1 MSLAPH
7 TPPLWT
13 TALPGTGGAVG
24 PKLEDFQVDEVPAYV
39 PSGSGEH
46 LYVRVRKRGMT
57 TRDAALSLSRA
68 AGVQERDIGY
78 AGMKDKHG
86 VTSQWLSLPGN
97 AKAPDGWALPPELTL
112 LESSRHG
119 NKLRTGHLR
128 GNRFRIGLTG
138 TAPGA
143 AENARA
149 ILALLAGRG
158 HANYFGTQR
167 FGREGRNLAEALGW
181 LSGSERLPRGRER
194 FLVKLYA
201 SVVQAEVFNRYATK
215 RLEAGVE
222 RLLSGEVVRLA
233 GAGAS
238 FVVKDVEAEAPRL
251 AARDLCLTGPMPG
264 PKMRAAE
271 AAASELEAS
280 VLAELG
286 LGEAALKELGRH
298 APGTRRDLL
307 VPLEDAKVSEET
319 DRLVL
324 EFGLPAG
331 SYATGVVRELTRA
344 ASGADTE
351 RHDSGPAS
359 T

>member
-1 MSLAPH
+1 MSATPH

-13 TALPGTGGAVG
+13 TALPGTGGAIG
-24 PKLEDFQVDEVPAYV
+24 PNLEDFQVDEVPAYL

-46 LYVRVRKRGMT
+46 LYVRLRKRGMT
-57 TRDAALSLSRA
+57 TRDAALALSRA
-68 AGVQERDIGY
+68 AGVPERDIGY

-86 VTSQWLSLPGN
+86 VTSQWLSLPGT
-97 AKAPDGWALPPELTL
+97 AKPPDTWALPPELTL
-112 LESSRHG
+112 LESARHG

-128 GNRFRIGLTG
+128 GNRFRIGLAG

-149 ILALLAGRG
+149 VLARLGERG
-158 HANYFGTQR
+158 QVNYFGTQR
-167 FGREGRNLAEALGW
+167 FGREGRNLAEALDW
-181 LSGSERLPRGRER
+181 LSGKQRLPRGRER

-215 RLEAGVE
+215 RLELGVD
-222 RLLSGEVVRLA
+222 RLLRGEVVRLA

-238 FVVKDVEAEAPRL
+238 FVVEDPDVEAPRL

-264 PKMRAAE
+264 PKMRAA
-271 AAASELEAS
+271 AAAALELEAS

-286 LGEAALKELGRH
+286 LDETALRELGRH

-307 VPLEDAKVSEET
+307 VTLDDAKVSEEA

-324 EFGLPAG
+324 EFGLPSG

-344 ASGADTE
+344 AEAGGE
-351 RHDSGPAS
+351 HHD
-359 T
+359 

>member
-1 MSLAPH
+1 
-7 TPPLWT
+7 
-13 TALPGTGGAVG
+13 
-24 PKLEDFQVDEVPAYV
+24 VDEVPAYL

-57 TRDAALSLSRA
+57 TRDAALALSRT
-68 AGVQERDIGY
+68 AGVPERDIGY

-97 AKAPDGWALPPELTL
+97 ARAPDTWTLPPELTL

-138 TAPGA
+138 TVPGA

-149 ILALLAGRG
+149 ILARLGERG
-158 HANYFGTQR
+158 HANYFGAQR
-167 FGREGRNLAEALGW
+167 FGREGRNLPDALGW
-181 LSGSERLPRGRER
+181 LSGEQRLPRGRER

-201 SVVQAEVFNRYATK
+201 SVVQAEVFNRYTTK
-215 RLEAGVE
+215 RLELGVD
-222 RLLSGEVVRLA
+222 RLLAGEVVRLA

-238 FVVKDVEAEAPRL
+238 FVVTDPALEQPRL
-251 AARDLCLTGPMPG
+251 DARDLCLTGPMPG
-264 PKMRAAE
+264 PKMRAA
-271 AAASELEAS
+271 AAATLELETA

-286 LGEAALKELGRH
+286 LADVALKELGRH

-307 VPLEDAKVSEET
+307 VPLEEARVSEDG

-331 SYATGVVRELTRA
+331 SYATGVVRELTR
-344 ASGADTE
+344 SSADSTE
-351 RHDSGPAS
+351 RHD
-359 T
+359 

>member
-1 MSLAPH
+1 LSFSPH

-13 TALPGTGGAVG
+13 TALPGTGGAIG
-24 PKLEDFQVDEVPAYV
+24 AELEDFQVDEVPAYL

-57 TRDAALSLSRA
+57 TRDAVLALSRA
-68 AGVQERDIGY
+68 AGVPERDIGY

-97 AKAPDGWALPPELTL
+97 ARAPDTWTLPPELSV

-138 TAPGA
+138 TEPGA
-143 AENARA
+143 AEKARA
-149 ILALLAGRG
+149 IFAFLGERG
-158 HANYFGTQR
+158 HANYFGAQR
-167 FGREGRNLAEALGW
+167 FGREGRNLADALAW
-181 LSGSERLPRGRER
+181 LAGEQRLPRGRER
-194 FLVKLYA
+194 FLVKLYS

-215 RLEAGVE
+215 RIELGVY
-222 RLLSGEVVRLA
+222 RLLEGEVVRLA

-238 FVVKDVEAEAPRL
+238 FVVTDTTVEEPRL
-251 AARDLCLTGPMPG
+251 TARDLCLTGPMPG
-264 PKMRAAE
+264 PKMRAA
-271 AAASELEAS
+271 AAAALELEMA

-286 LGEAALKELGRH
+286 LAETALRDLGRH

-307 VPLEDAKVSEET
+307 VPLEEARVSEEA

-331 SYATGVVRELTRA
+331 SYATGVVRELTR
-344 ASGADTE
+344 SSADFSE
-351 RHDSGPAS
+351 RQD
-359 T
+359 

>member
-1 MSLAPH
+1 LSLSPH

-13 TALPGTGGAVG
+13 TALPGTGGAIG
-24 PKLEDFQVDEVPAYV
+24 EALEDFQVDEIPAYL

-46 LYVRVRKRGMT
+46 VYVRVQKRGMT
-57 TRDAALSLSRA
+57 TRDAVLALSRA
-68 AGVQERDIGY
+68 ASVQERDIGY

-97 AKAPDGWALPPELTL
+97 ARAPDTWTLPPELSV

-128 GNRFRIGLTG
+128 GNRFRIALTG

-149 ILALLAGRG
+149 IFAHLRERG
-158 HANYFGTQR
+158 HANYFGAQR
-167 FGREGRNLAEALGW
+167 FGREGQNLADALAW
-181 LSGSERLPRGRER
+181 LSGERRLPRGRER

-201 SVVQAEVFNRYATK
+201 SVVQAEVFNRYAT
-215 RLEAGVE
+215 RRIELGVE
-222 RLLSGEVVRLA
+222 QLVAGEVVRLA

-238 FVVKDVEAEAPRL
+238 FVVTNPEVEQPRL
-251 AARDLCLTGPMPG
+251 TARDLCLTGPMPG
-264 PKMRAAE
+264 PKMRAA
-271 AAASELEAS
+271 AATALELEMT

-286 LGEAALKELGRH
+286 LGETALRELARH

-307 VPLEDAKVSEET
+307 VPLEDARVSEDGE
-319 DRLVL
+319 RLVL

-331 SYATGVVRELTRA
+331 SYATGVVRELTR
-344 ASGADTE
+344 SSVDSSE
-351 RHDSGPAS
+351 RQD
-359 T
+359 

>member
-1 MSLAPH
+1 VTLTPH

-13 TALPGTGGAVG
+13 TALPGTGGAIG
-24 PKLEDFQVDEVPAYV
+24 PKLEDFQVDEVPAYL

-46 LYVRVRKRGMT
+46 LYVRIRKSGMT
-57 TRDAALSLSRA
+57 TRDAALALART
-68 AGVQERDIGY
+68 AGVPERDIGY

-97 AKAPDGWALPPELTL
+97 AKSPDGWTLPPELTL

-128 GNRFRIGLTG
+128 GNHFRIGLAG
-138 TAPGA
+138 TVPGA
-143 AENARA
+143 AEHARA
-149 ILALLAGRG
+149 ILARLSERG
-158 HANYFGTQR
+158 HANYFGSQR
-167 FGREGRNLAEALGW
+167 FGREGRNLAEAVGW
-181 LSGSERLPRGRER
+181 LSGKQKLPRGRER

-201 SVVQAEVFNRYATK
+201 SVVQAEVFNRYTTK
-215 RLEAGVE
+215 RLELGVD
-222 RLLSGEVVRLA
+222 LLLPGEVVRLA

-238 FVVKDVEAEAPRL
+238 FVVKDVAAEAPRL

-271 AAASELEAS
+271 SKALELETS
-280 VLAELG
+280 VIAELG
-286 LGEAALKELGRH
+286 LDEIAREELGRH

-307 VPLEDAKVSEET
+307 VTPEDARVSEAG

-324 EFGLPAG
+324 EFGLPPG
-331 SYATGVVRELTRA
+331 SYATGVVRELTR
-344 ASGADTE
+344 GADAGE
-351 RHDSGPAS
+351 RHD
-359 T
+359 

>member
-1 MSLAPH
+1 LSLSPH

-13 TALPGTGGAVG
+13 TALPGTGGAIG
-24 PKLEDFQVDEVPAYV
+24 DSLEDFQVDEVPAYL
-39 PSGSGEH
+39 PSGAGEH
-46 LYVRVRKRGMT
+46 VYVRVQKRGMT
-57 TRDAALSLSRA
+57 TRDAVLALSRA
-68 AGVQERDIGY
+68 ASVPERDIGY

-86 VTSQWLSLPGN
+86 VTSQWLSLPGS
-97 AKAPDGWALPPELTL
+97 AKAPDTWVLPPELTV

-138 TAPGA
+138 TVPGA

-149 ILALLAGRG
+149 ILALLRERG
-158 HANYFGTQR
+158 HANYFGAQR
-167 FGREGRNLAEALGW
+167 FGREGRNLVDALAW
-181 LSGSERLPRGRER
+181 LSGERRLPRGRER

-201 SVVQAEVFNRYATK
+201 SVVQSEVFNRYAT
-215 RLEAGVE
+215 RRIELGVE
-222 RLLSGEVVRLA
+222 RILAGEVVRLA

-238 FVVKDVEAEAPRL
+238 FVVTDPVVEQPRL
-251 AARDLCLTGPMPG
+251 TARDLCLTGPMPG
-264 PKMRAAE
+264 PKMRAA
-271 AAASELEAS
+271 AAAALELEMT

-286 LGEAALKELGRH
+286 LTEAALNELGRH

-307 VPLEDAKVSEET
+307 VPLEEARVSEEG

-331 SYATGVVRELTRA
+331 SYATGVVRELTR
-344 ASGADTE
+344 SGADSTE
-351 RHDSGPAS
+351 RLD
-359 T
+359 

>member
-1 MSLAPH
+1 
-7 TPPLWT
+7 
-13 TALPGTGGAVG
+13 
-24 PKLEDFQVDEVPAYV
+24 
-39 PSGSGEH
+39 
-46 LYVRVRKRGMT
+46 MT
-57 TRDAALSLSRA
+57 TRDAALALSRA
-68 AGVQERDIGY
+68 AGVPERDVGY

-97 AKAPDGWALPPELTL
+97 AKPQDGWTLPPELTV

-138 TAPGA
+138 TVPGA
-143 AENARA
+143 ADHARA
-149 ILALLAGRG
+149 LLVRLGERG

-167 FGREGRNLAEALGW
+167 FGREGRNLEDALAW
-181 LSGSERLPRGRER
+181 LSGARRLPRGRER

-215 RLEAGVE
+215 RLELGAE
-222 RLLSGEVVRLA
+222 QLLAGEVVRLA

-238 FVVKDVEAEAPRL
+238 FVVEDVAKEAPRL

-264 PKMRAAE
+264 PKMRAATGP
-271 AAASELEAS
+271 AHELEAS

-286 LGEAALKELGRH
+286 LGEAALRELGRS

-307 VPLEDAKVSEET
+307 VPLEDARVSEEG

-331 SYATGVVRELTRA
+331 SYATGVVRELTRGGVTD
-344 ASGADTE
+344 ASE
-351 RHDSGPAS
+351 HHD
-359 T
+359 

>member
-1 MSLAPH
+1 MSIHPH

-13 TALPGTGGAVG
+13 TALPGTGGAIG
-24 PKLEDFQVDEVPAYV
+24 PKLEDFQVDEVPAYL

-57 TRDAALSLSRA
+57 TRDAALALSRA
-68 AGVQERDIGY
+68 AGVPERDLGY

-97 AKAPDGWALPPELTL
+97 ARPPETWALPPELEL

-128 GNRFRIGLTG
+128 GNRFRIALTG
-138 TAPGA
+138 TVPGA
-143 AENARA
+143 ADHARA
-149 ILALLAGRG
+149 ILARLAEHG

-167 FGREGRNLAEALGW
+167 FGREGKNLSDALAW
-181 LSGSERLPRGRER
+181 LSGEQRLPRGRER

-201 SVVQAEVFNRYATK
+201 SVLQAEAFNRYTTK
-215 RLEAGVE
+215 RLELGAD
-222 RLLSGEVVRLA
+222 RLLAGEVVRLA

-238 FVVKDVEAEAPRL
+238 FVVTDPAVEQPRL
-251 AARDLCLTGPMPG
+251 DARDLCLTGPMPG
-264 PKMRAAE
+264 PKMRAA
-271 AAASELEAS
+271 AAAALELETA

-286 LGEAALKELGRH
+286 LTDLALRELGRH

-307 VPLEDAKVSEET
+307 VTVEEPRVSEDGE
-319 DRLVL
+319 RLVL

-331 SYATGVVRELTRA
+331 SYATGVVRELTRRA
-344 ASGADTE
+344 PGADAE
-351 RHDSGPAS
+351 HHD
-359 T
+359 

>member
-1 MSLAPH
+1 VSLSPH
-7 TPPLWT
+7 RPPLWT
-13 TALPGTGGAVG
+13 TALPGTGGAIG
-24 PKLEDFQVDEVPAYV
+24 ESLDDFQVDEVPAYL

-57 TRDAALSLSRA
+57 TRDAALALSRA
-68 AGVQERDIGY
+68 AGVPERDIGY

-97 AKAPDGWALPPELTL
+97 ARGPDTWTLPPELTL
-112 LESSRHG
+112 LETSRHG

-138 TAPGA
+138 TVPGA

-149 ILALLAGRG
+149 ILARLFERG
-158 HANYFGTQR
+158 HANYFGAQR
-167 FGREGRNLAEALGW
+167 FGREGRNLPDALAW
-181 LSGSERLPRGRER
+181 LSGAQRLPRGRER

-201 SVVQAEVFNRYATK
+201 SVVQAEVFNRYTTK
-215 RLEAGVE
+215 RLELGAD
-222 RLLSGEVVRLA
+222 RLLAGEVVRLA

-238 FVVKDVEAEAPRL
+238 FVVTDPAVEQPRL
-251 AARDLCLTGPMPG
+251 DARDLCLTGPMPG
-264 PKMRAAE
+264 PKMRAA
-271 AAASELEAS
+271 AAATLELEAA

-286 LGEAALKELGRH
+286 LGDAALKELGRH

-307 VPLEDAKVSEET
+307 VPLEEVRVSEEGE
-319 DRLVL
+319 RLVL

-331 SYATGVVRELTRA
+331 SYATGVVRELTR
-344 ASGADTE
+344 SSADSTE
-351 RHDSGPAS
+351 RHD
-359 T
+359 

>member
-1 MSLAPH
+1 LTLSPH
-7 TPPLWT
+7 LPPLWT
-13 TALPGTGGAVG
+13 TALPGTGGAIG
-24 PKLEDFQVDEVPAYV
+24 ERLEDFQVDEVPAYL

-46 LYVRVRKRGMT
+46 LYVRVQKRGMT
-57 TRDAALSLSRA
+57 TRDAALALSRA
-68 AGVQERDIGY
+68 ADVPERDIGY

-86 VTSQWLSLPGN
+86 VTSQWLSLPGR
-97 AKAPDGWALPPELTL
+97 ARPPEGWTLPPELTV

-128 GNRFRIGLTG
+128 GNRFRIGLAG

-143 AENARA
+143 VDHARA
-149 ILALLAGRG
+149 ILAWLGERG
-158 HANYFGTQR
+158 HANYFGAQR
-167 FGREGRNLAEALGW
+167 FGREGRNLADALAW
-181 LSGSERLPRGRER
+181 LSGELRLPRGRER

-201 SVVQAEVFNRYATK
+201 SVLQAEVFNRYTTK
-215 RLEAGVE
+215 RIELGVE
-222 RLLSGEVVRLA
+222 RLLAGEVVRLA

-238 FVVKDVEAEAPRL
+238 FVVTDPALEQPRL
-251 AARDLCLTGPMPG
+251 DARDLCLTGPMPG
-264 PKMRAAE
+264 PKMRAA
-271 AAASELEAS
+271 AAAALELETA

-286 LGEAALKELGRH
+286 LGETPLRELARH

-307 VPLEDAKVSEET
+307 VPLEEARVSEEG

-344 ASGADTE
+344 AEGAHAEHQD
-351 RHDSGPAS
+351 
-359 T
+359 